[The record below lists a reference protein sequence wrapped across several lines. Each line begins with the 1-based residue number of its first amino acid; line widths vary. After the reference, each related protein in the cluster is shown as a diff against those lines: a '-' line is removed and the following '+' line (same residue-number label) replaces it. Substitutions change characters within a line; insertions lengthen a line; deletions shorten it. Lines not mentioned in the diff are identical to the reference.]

1 MLSEAHEREDKRA
14 VRARESCQSAKL
26 DGTEAAFPRTMPPTG
41 APNGD
46 TPQELR
52 SYEEVHGAV
61 PRVAP
66 LDGHGL
72 AQQTCSATVVPLGAT
87 AQARAPTAEELATL
101 DAETDALRA
110 ELAEVQALAA
120 DVRGAVGGSTL
131 KELSASAK
139 ANMSELAEE
148 RWRLETYAELEALKN
163 ELLRRAGV
171 PEALNAAA
179 FGDDVDDESAPEGG
193 TTQAGAGSSTAT
205 AAGPS
210 SALGG
215 GAASE
220 TTAEV
225 DAANAKAQQLTA
237 AEELSD
243 GDVDQTLLLMAEM
256 DAQFDLLQRQLEQ
269 ARLDRDE
276 LTKLKACLQTDLDSA
291 TERARDAVQ
300 AAEDAHEE
308 NQAPPNR

>member
-1 MLSEAHEREDKRA
+1 MSTNTATSDPSTKNRA
-14 VRARESCQSAKL
+14 MRLKPMTTAVASRPPECW
-26 DGTEAAFPRTMPPTG
+26 AAPAG
-41 APNGD
+41 
-46 TPQELR
+46 E
-52 SYEEVHGAV
+52 
-61 PRVAP
+61 
-66 LDGHGL
+66 
-72 AQQTCSATVVPLGAT
+72 
-87 AQARAPTAEELATL
+87 
-101 DAETDALRA
+101 
-110 ELAEVQALAA
+110 
-120 DVRGAVGGSTL
+120 
-131 KELSASAK
+131 KI
-139 ANMSELAEE
+139 EE
-148 RWRLETYAELEALKN
+148 RLG
-163 ELLRRAGV
+163 RR
-171 PEALNAAA
+171 P
-179 FGDDVDDESAPEGG
+179 
-193 TTQAGAGSSTAT
+193 GAGSSTAT